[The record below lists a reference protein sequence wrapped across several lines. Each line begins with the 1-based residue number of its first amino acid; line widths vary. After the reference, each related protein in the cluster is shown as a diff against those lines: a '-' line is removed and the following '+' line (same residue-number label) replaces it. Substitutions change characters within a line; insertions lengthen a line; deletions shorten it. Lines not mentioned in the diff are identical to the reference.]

1 MRYVLGLAVA
11 ILAGLSATAGAEP
24 ACVPAGRPIN
34 PDYERGSTAE
44 WPREAQRIKANEQ
57 LVSRRRDR
65 LRLALDGGKSV
76 ELVDCPYGDDAHHY
90 LYERYDQAGRFYV
103 VRKLSP
109 DDLSY
114 LLVMMPTGRQFPVW
128 GAPVW
133 TSEKTRFLTIGCS
146 LEPARG
152 SLVIHARAGE
162 GLTTEAEFPLP
173 CDTESCSARWD
184 HESWISVTCTPRG
197 AGGKKGAEFV
207 LMRGN
212 NGAWNKFGR

>member
-11 ILAGLSATAGAEP
+11 MLMSLSATAGAEP
-24 ACVPAGRPIN
+24 GCARDGRAVN
-34 PDYERGSTAE
+34 PDYERESAAE

-76 ELVDCPYGDDAHHY
+76 ELADCPYGDDAHHY

-103 VRKLSP
+103 VRKLAP

-114 LLVMMPTGRQFPVW
+114 VLVMMPTGRQFPVW

-146 LEPARG
+146 LDPPRG
-152 SLVIHARAGE
+152 SLVIHASAGE
-162 GLTTEAEFPLP
+162 SVTTEAAFRLP
-173 CDTESCSARWD
+173 CDAESCSARWD

>member
-11 ILAGLSATAGAEP
+11 ILTGLSATAGAEP
-24 ACVPAGRPIN
+24 ACAPDGRPID
-34 PDYERGSTAE
+34 PDYERESVAE

-65 LRLALDGGKSV
+65 LRLVLDGGKSL
-76 ELVDCPYGDDAHHY
+76 ELADCPYGDDAWHY

-103 VRKLSP
+103 VRKLSL
-109 DDLSY
+109 DDHSY

-133 TSEKTRFLTIGCS
+133 TSEKTKFLTIGCS
-146 LEPARG
+146 LEPPRG
-152 SLVIHARAGE
+152 SVVIHARAGE

-173 CDTESCSARWD
+173 CETESCSARWD

-197 AGGKKGAEFV
+197 AGGKKGTEFV

>member
-1 MRYVLGLAVA
+1 MRYVLGLTLA
-11 ILAGLSATAGAEP
+11 IAAGLSATAGAQP
-24 ACVPAGRPIN
+24 ACVPNGRSIN
-34 PDYERGSTAE
+34 PEYERESAAE

-65 LRLALDGGKSV
+65 LRLVLDGGRSV
-76 ELVDCPYGDDAHHY
+76 ELVDCPYGDDARHY

-109 DDLSY
+109 NDLSY

-133 TSEKTRFLTIGCS
+133 ASEKTKFLTIGCS
-146 LEPARG
+146 LEPSRG
-152 SLVIHARAGE
+152 SVVIHAPAGE

-173 CDTESCSARWD
+173 CDAESCSARWD
-184 HESWISVTCTPRG
+184 HQSWISVTCTPRG
-197 AGGKKGAEFV
+197 AGGKKGTEFV